1 MFDFLIGRITINYKQ
16 LYNLTILD
24 IFIQIIKNMNSA
36 LNFLG
41 HIVWWQ
47 WVLIILALV
56 AIRDVFFQK
65 KHTISHNFPI
75 IGHLRYLMENIGP
88 EIRQYFVANN
98 REELPFNRIERSWI
112 YASAKKENNY
122 EGFGTDR
129 DIYAHQHIFIN
140 NAMLPY
146 KIDENHPNK
155 IDKTFLPCAKV
166 MGAYNKRKKPF
177 RPGSVIN
184 VSAMSFGSLSAK
196 AVESMNKGVQIA
208 NAYHNTGEG
217 GLSPYHSYGGDV
229 IFHIGTG
236 YFGVRDDHGN
246 FSIEKLVALVEKN
259 PFVKAIEIKLSQGAK
274 PGKGGVLPGAKI
286 TQEISEIRNVPL
298 GKDVLSPPN
307 HSAFSNVQE
316 LTELIEDIAEKTGL
330 PVGIKAAIGKLDQ
343 WKELADIMKK
353 TGKGPDFITVDGG
366 EGGTGAAPPSFA
378 DHVSLPWVYGFSDLY
393 KMFKDKDLCERIVFI
408 GSGKLGFPAKA
419 AMAFAMGADCIN
431 VAREA
436 MMSIGCIQAQVCHTN
451 RCPSGVATQSKWLQN
466 GIDPTLK
473 SERLA
478 QYFKTFRK
486 ELVEIT
492 HAAGHEHPCQFEMSD
507 IDVNVDDQHLSKELD
522 RTYKYH
528 KAPVPF
534 TSMQDLKDC
543 LYLGGKNNTNT

>member
-1 MFDFLIGRITINYKQ
+1 MEFLSQITWWMW
-16 LYNLTILD
+16 IL
-24 IFIQIIKNMNSA
+24 IVLVII
-36 LNFLG
+36 
-41 HIVWWQ
+41 
-47 WVLIILALV
+47 
-56 AIRDVFFQK
+56 AIRDIIQR
-65 KHTISHNFPI
+65 KHTISHNYPI
-75 IGHLRYLMENIGP
+75 IGHLRYLFEKIGP

-98 REELPFNRIERSWI
+98 REELPFNRIERGWI

-140 NAMLPY
+140 NAMMPFKLS
-146 KIDENHPNK
+146 KNHPN
-155 IDKTFLPCAKV
+155 TSNPYFLPCAKV
-166 MGAYNKRKKPF
+166 MGLYNKRKKPY
-177 RPGSVIN
+177 RPASVIN

-196 AVESMNKGVQIA
+196 AVESLNKGVKMA

-229 IFHIGTG
+229 VFHFGTG
-236 YFGVRDDHGN
+236 YFGVRDKDGN
-246 FSIEKLVALVEKN
+246 FSMEKMKQLVKDN
-259 PFVKAIEIKLSQGAK
+259 PFIKAIEIKLSQGAK

-286 TQEISEIRNVPL
+286 TQEIANIRGVEV

-307 HSAFSNVQE
+307 HSAFSNVKE
-316 LTELIEDIAEKTGL
+316 LLDFIEDIAENTGL

-343 WKELADIMKK
+343 WEELADLMLKSE
-353 TGKGPDFITVDGG
+353 KGPDFIAVDGG

-393 KMFKDKDLCERIVFI
+393 KVFQKRNLTDRIVFI

-466 GIDPTLK
+466 GIDIPLK
-473 SERLA
+473 SVRLA

-486 ELVEIT
+486 EFLEIT
-492 HAAGHEHPCQFEMSD
+492 HAAGYEHPCQFNMKD
-507 IDVNVDDQHLSKELD
+507 IDVNVDDHNLSEELN
-522 RTYKYH
+522 RTYNYEKD
-528 KAPVPF
+528 PVHF
-534 TSMQDLKDC
+534 NNMQELKEC
-543 LYLGGKNNTNT
+543 IYLGGQPQTSNT

>member
-1 MFDFLIGRITINYKQ
+1 MDLILTFLANVPWWAWILIVLAIVALRDITQ
-16 LYNLTILD
+16 
-24 IFIQIIKNMNSA
+24 
-36 LNFLG
+36 
-41 HIVWWQ
+41 
-47 WVLIILALV
+47 
-56 AIRDVFFQK
+56 RP
-65 KHTISHNFPI
+65 HTISHNFPI
-75 IGHLRYLMENIGP
+75 VGHIRYWFESIGP

-140 NAMLPY
+140 NAMMPY
-146 KIDENHPNK
+146 QVAKEHPNSINK
-155 IDKTFLPCAKV
+155 SFLPCAKV
-166 MGAYNKRKKPF
+166 MGAYNKRRKPY
-177 RPGSVIN
+177 RPASVIN

-196 AVESMNKGVQIA
+196 AVESLNKGVQMA
-208 NAYHNTGEG
+208 DAYHNTGEG
-217 GLSPYHSYGGDV
+217 GLSPYHSHGGDV
-229 IFHIGTG
+229 VFHFGTG
-236 YFGVRDDHGN
+236 YFGVRTEEGG
-246 FSIEKLVALVEKN
+246 FSMEKLKQLVEDN
-259 PFVKAIEIKLSQGAK
+259 PFIKAIEVKLSQGAK

-286 TQEISEIRNVPL
+286 TKEIAEIRGVEV

-307 HSAFSNVQE
+307 HKAFSNVPE
-316 LTELIEDIAEKTGL
+316 LMEFIEEIAEATGL
-330 PVGIKAAIGKLDQ
+330 PVGIKAAIGKLEE
-343 WKELADIMKK
+343 WEALADIMLE

-393 KMFKDKDLCERIVFI
+393 RLFQKKGLTERIVFI

-436 MMSIGCIQAQVCHTN
+436 MMSIGCIQAQICHTN

-466 GIDPTLK
+466 GINVPLK

-478 QYFKTFRK
+478 QYFRTFRK
-486 ELVEIT
+486 EFVEIT
-492 HAAGHEHPCQFEMSD
+492 HAAGYEHPCQFQMSD
-507 IDVNVDDQHLSKELD
+507 IEVNVDDHNLSKELD
-522 RTYKYH
+522 KTYNYEKD
-528 KAPVPF
+528 PVPF
-534 TSMQDLKDC
+534 ENMQVLKDC
-543 LYLGGKNNTNT
+543 EFLGGGR

>member
-1 MFDFLIGRITINYKQ
+1 ME
-16 LYNLTILD
+16 TILTFFNS
-24 IFIQIIKNMNSA
+24 ISWWLWAII
-36 LNFLG
+36 
-41 HIVWWQ
+41 I
-47 WVLIILALV
+47 LIILAV
-56 AIRDVFFQK
+56 RDILQRN
-65 KHTISHNFPI
+65 HTISHNYPI
-75 IGHLRYLMENIGP
+75 IGHFRYLFEKIGP

-98 REELPFNRIERSWI
+98 REELPFNRIERGWV

-140 NAMLPY
+140 NAMMPY
-146 KIDENHPNK
+146 QIDENHPNS

-166 MGAYNKRKKPF
+166 MGAFHKRQKPY
-177 RPGSVIN
+177 RPASVIN

-196 AVESMNKGVQIA
+196 AIESLNKGVL
-208 NAYHNTGEG
+208 NSGAYHNTGEG
-217 GLSPYHSYGGDV
+217 GLSPYHSNGGDV
-229 IFHIGTG
+229 IFHFGTG
-236 YFGVRDDHGN
+236 YFGVRADDGG
-246 FSIEKLVALVEKN
+246 FSLDKLVDLVEKN
-259 PFVKAIEIKLSQGAK
+259 PFIKAIEIKLSQGAK

-286 TQEISEIRNVPL
+286 TKEIAEIRGVEL

-307 HSAFSNVQE
+307 HKAFSNVPE
-316 LTELIEDIAEKTGL
+316 LVDFIEKIAEATGL

-343 WKELADIMKK
+343 WEELANIMVN
-353 TGKGPDFITVDGG
+353 TNKGPDFITVDGG

-378 DHVSLPWVYGFSDLY
+378 DHVSLPWVYGFTDLY
-393 KMFKDKDLCERIVFI
+393 KLFKDKGITDRIVFI

-451 RCPSGVATQSKWLQN
+451 TCPSGVATQSKWLQN
-466 GIDPTLK
+466 GIHVPLK

-486 ELVEIT
+486 EFIEIT
-492 HAAGHEHPCQFEMSD
+492 HAAGYEHPCQFKMGD
-507 IDVNVDDQHLSKELD
+507 IDVNVDDHNLTKELD
-522 RTYKYH
+522 KTYKYN
-528 KAPVPF
+528 KTKVPF
-534 TSMQDLKDC
+534 TNVQSLKDC
-543 LYLGGKNNTNT
+543 EYLGGQHYMEKASKIYTSVLKK